1 MAEHDDERGS
11 APEGLAGGPG
21 PTPPGFDD
29 GMPKPLE
36 GSPAGQ
42 AGGIAAPAASER
54 PAPRGDPE
62 EPDPS

>member
-1 MAEHDDERGS
+1 MPDRDDEREITPS
-11 APEGLAGGPG
+11 EGLAGGPG

-29 GMPKPLE
+29 GLPKPLE
-36 GSPAGQ
+36 G
-42 AGGIAAPAASER
+42 APAAPGGPASEQGGGR